1 LKLLIFYNIIWFV
14 STSSF
19 FLGNVYGQRT
29 FGSAP
34 KAFSS
39 SSFLSPPKNMWLTLQ
54 VCRSALQ
61 VFLSLDLVPLF
72 FYSYLFYFNWFLKSI
87 FFFNFI
93 LQFFSVSNLIFN
105 LLIVFLIWDGFLIWF
120 FFLNFTLH
128 FFSFRFNAHLFLLF
142 CFCFGTLFKLRFVFW
157 FHPST
162 LNRLRIKFFNW
173 TRFYDFTGCEF
184 ERLTIF
190 YIIKF
195 GLPVKKILN

>member
-1 LKLLIFYNIIWFV
+1 MKLLIFYNIILFV

-39 SSFLSPPKNMWLTLQ
+39 SFFLSPPKNMWLTLQ

-61 VFLSLDLVPLF
+61 VFLSLDLVPFF

-93 LQFFSVSNLIFN
+93 LQFFSISNLIFN
-105 LLIVFLIWDGFLIWF
+105 LLIVFFIWDGFLIWF

-128 FFSFRFNAHLFLLF
+128 FFSFRFNAHFFFALVHFLNWDLFF
-142 CFCFGTLFKLRFVFW
+142 
-157 FHPST
+157 
-162 LNRLRIKFFNW
+162 
-173 TRFYDFTGCEF
+173 DF
-184 ERLTIF
+184 
-190 YIIKF
+190 II
-195 GLPVKKILN
+195 